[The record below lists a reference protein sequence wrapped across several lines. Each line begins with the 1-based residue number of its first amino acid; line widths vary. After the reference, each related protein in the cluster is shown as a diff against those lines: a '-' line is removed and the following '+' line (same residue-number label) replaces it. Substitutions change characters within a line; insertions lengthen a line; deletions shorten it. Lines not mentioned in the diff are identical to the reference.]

1 MSHAWMPFYVADY
14 LADTGHLST
23 IEHGAYMLLIM
34 HYWQKGGLPADERM
48 IARVARMT
56 VEQWAESREVLAL
69 MFGDGWTHKRID
81 TELAKATEIVGKRRA
96 AAEHRHSKSNAH
108 ALHVD
113 STCSDT
119 GVPQSQSPTSETSS
133 EVKRVPR
140 DELLAVLDADRAQ
153 AVIEHRQRI
162 GSPMTVKAAK
172 QLAKK
177 LSQWHDPNA
186 AADEMLAQG
195 WRGFKPEWMQDRQQ
209 RSTSPP
215 AQPRNAGELAR
226 LELLNGTRNDPPNP
240 EPRLLEARD
249 GNRETGGSGI
259 ARRFTVAPNI
269 LGRVG

>member
-56 VEQWAESREVLAL
+56 TEQWAESREVLAL

-119 GVPQSQSPTSETSS
+119 GVPPSPSPTSKTSL

-140 DELLAVLDADRAQ
+140 DELLTVLDAEHAG
-153 AVIEHRQRI
+153 AVIDHRQRLRK
-162 GSPMTVKAAK
+162 SLSVRAAK
-172 QLAKK
+172 LLASSLAKFP
-177 LSQWHDPNA
+177 DPNA
-186 AADEMLAQG
+186 AADRMIEKG
-195 WRGFKPEWMQDRQQ
+195 WASIEVGWDQRQQ
-209 RSTSPP
+209 APP
-215 AQPRNAGELAR
+215 LQPRNAGELAR
-226 LELLNGTRNDPPNP
+226 LELLNGTRNDPPNNT